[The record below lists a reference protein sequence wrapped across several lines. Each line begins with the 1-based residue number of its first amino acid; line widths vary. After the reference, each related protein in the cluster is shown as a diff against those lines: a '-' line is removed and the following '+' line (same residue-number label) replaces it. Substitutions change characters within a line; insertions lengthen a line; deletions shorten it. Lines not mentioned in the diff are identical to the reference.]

1 MLQQSEKGN
10 VPIMRIFTVVILAT
24 LLVSC
29 SEPRSMIPGGQLS
42 GEVFSTPL
50 TWVDVPETIQVET
63 RPSDPYSINIWG
75 VGIGQHLYIAT
86 SDSGTTWSDFIN
98 TDSDIRARIGFSLYE
113 LSATSIT
120 DPVERSRVAAAYVS
134 KYELDKDDN
143 WVDVGLIFRLDRR

>member
-1 MLQQSEKGN
+1 MK
-10 VPIMRIFTVVILAT
+10 RILIVTILAT
-24 LLVSC
+24 MLVVSC

-42 GEVFSTPL
+42 GEVFSAPPS
-50 TWVDVPETIQVET
+50 WADVPETIQVET

-86 SDSGTTWSDFIN
+86 SDSGTSWSDFIN
-98 TDSDIRARIGFSLYE
+98 ADSDIRARIGSSLYE

-120 DPVERSRVAAAYVS
+120 DPAERSSVAAAYVS

-143 WVDVGLIFRLDRR
+143 WVDAGLIFRLDRR

>member
-1 MLQQSEKGN
+1 MLQKSEEEN
-10 VPIMRIFTVVILAT
+10 VFIMRIFTVVILAT

-29 SEPRSMIPGGQLS
+29 SEPRSWIPGGQLS

-63 RPSDPYSINIWG
+63 RPSDPYSVNIWG

-86 SDSGTTWSDFIN
+86 SDTGTTWSDFIN
-98 TDSDIRARIGFSLYE
+98 TDSDIRARVGSSLYE

-120 DPVERSRVAAAYVS
+120 DPAERSRVAAAYVS
-134 KYELDKDDN
+134 KFELDKDDN
-143 WVDVGLIFRLDRR
+143 WVDSGLIFRLDRR